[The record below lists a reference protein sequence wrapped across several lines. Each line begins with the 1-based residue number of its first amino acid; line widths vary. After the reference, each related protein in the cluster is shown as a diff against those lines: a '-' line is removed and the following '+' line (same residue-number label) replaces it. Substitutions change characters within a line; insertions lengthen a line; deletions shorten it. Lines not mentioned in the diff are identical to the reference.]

1 MAKRRSLPTSDPA
14 STPGSTVSASP
25 ARLAAKKTRIFWWV
39 LTGIFLAGLGC
50 TIVGFWAL
58 SNLYSGGLLLL
69 WIPVGLLGLAGMIY
83 CMLLTLGVLYRV
95 DRLRGNLVRRI
106 RLFE

>member
-1 MAKRRSLPTSDPA
+1 MAKRRDAA
-14 STPGSTVSASP
+14 SAAHLAPSAEAQASP
-25 ARLAAKKTRIFWWV
+25 PRRDHTKTRIFWYV
-39 LTGIFLAGLGC
+39 LTGIFLVGLVF
-50 TIVGFWAL
+50 TILGFWAL
-58 SNLYSGGLLLL
+58 TNLYAGGLWAL
-69 WIPVGLLGLAGMIY
+69 WVPVGLVGLAGMIF

>member
-1 MAKRRSLPTSDPA
+1 MAKRRTPEAAPAPAAGPSTTSGDAPKPA
-14 STPGSTVSASP
+14 AP
-25 ARLAAKKTRIFWWV
+25 RTRIFWYV
-39 LTGIFLAGLGC
+39 LTGIFFAGLAF
-50 TIVGFWAL
+50 TILGFWAL
-58 SNLYSGGLLLL
+58 TNLYSGGFWLL
-69 WIPVGLLGLAGMIY
+69 WVPVGLLGLAGMIF